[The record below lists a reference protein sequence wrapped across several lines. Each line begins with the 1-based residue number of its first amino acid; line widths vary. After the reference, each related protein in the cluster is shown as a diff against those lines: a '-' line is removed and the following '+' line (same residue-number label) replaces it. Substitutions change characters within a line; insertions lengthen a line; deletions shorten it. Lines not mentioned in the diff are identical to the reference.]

1 VSAEV
6 VLHGLAGPPG
16 SRLAALLARSGLDRT
31 VADVSGPLVVLR
43 ATEAGLPDG
52 PARPEAVAARLR
64 RDGHVLPWGAPL
76 RVDDVP
82 ALLARCRRR
91 GRSSLDLVRSD
102 PTLATTMQIG
112 AWFDASWR
120 LRLVR
125 RALGSRSP
133 RRPAALGTRGLAAC
147 ADLAF
152 WAGVRDG
159 ATPSE
164 WRWLTAS
171 SYVALVYHRFA
182 GEGKRGQ
189 ERIDITP
196 ARFARQLRA
205 LRLAGF
211 RPLRIDDA
219 LRFHVGSRPG
229 VPPRS
234 VLLTVDDALADCVAP
249 LRRHAAWPSVLF
261 VPTREVGGTAHWL
274 DGEPVASWDDVR
286 ALMAAG
292 VRVGSHARRHRRL
305 AGLDA
310 ADLDDE
316 LTGSLADLRSLAGN
330 PVAAVAYPYGDHD
343 DRVCAAAR
351 AAGMSVGFTTLKGR
365 NGATTDP
372 YRLRRVSIHADDGA
386 LAGLWKALAGEGLPR
401 TWLRLRSLRRGLM
414 RRGQLRA
421 RSSSS

>member
-1 VSAEV
+1 M
-6 VLHGLAGPPG
+6 
-16 SRLAALLARSGLDRT
+16 
-31 VADVSGPLVVLR
+31 R
-43 ATEAGLPDG
+43 A
-52 PARPEAVAARLR
+52 
-64 RDGHVLPWGAPL
+64 
-76 RVDDVP
+76 
-82 ALLARCRRR
+82 
-91 GRSSLDLVRSD
+91 D
-102 PTLATTMQIG
+102 PTLAATATVHIG
-112 AWFDASWR
+112 AWFDATWR
-120 LRLVR
+120 LRLAR
-125 RALGSRSP
+125 RVLGSRSP
-133 RRPAALGTRGLAAC
+133 RRPAALGPRGLAVC

-164 WRWLTAS
+164 WRRLTAS
-171 SYVALVYHRFA
+171 SYVVLVYHRFA
-182 GEGKRGQ
+182 GEGKRDQ
-189 ERIDITP
+189 ERVDIAP

-211 RPLRIDDA
+211 RPLRIDDV
-219 LRFHVGSRPG
+219 LRFHVGATPEL
-229 VPPRS
+229 PPRG

-274 DGEPVASWDDVR
+274 DGEPVAGWEDVR
-286 ALMAAG
+286 DLMAAG
-292 VRVGSHARRHRRL
+292 VRIGSHARRHRRL
-305 AGLDA
+305 AGLDTA
-310 ADLDDE
+310 ALDDE
-316 LTGSLADLRSLAGN
+316 LAGSLADLRSLAGN

-372 YRLRRVSIHADDGA
+372 YRLRRVSIHGDDGA
-386 LAGLWKALAGEGLPR
+386 LAGLWKALTGEGLPR
-401 TWLRLRSLRRGLM
+401 SWLRLRSLRRGLL